1 MKRLLLTL
9 FLILAF
15 AVPVF
20 GAGDTF
26 VVTTDNIIYDSN
38 GPKMRVLTCT
48 FLANSADG
56 TIADLTIYG
65 AEANSATYPRGYWSD
80 GTSTTALRAPL
91 TGWFL
96 YQVEIDAN
104 HAGTEPTENSELY
117 ILKNGYDI
125 LAGNGVDQVDNSA
138 ERMVFASDGATS
150 IKAPI
155 TDTIVVRVTQQ
166 AGVTNSA
173 TGTVKLIL
181 VP

>member
-1 MKRLLLTL
+1 MKK
-9 FLILAF
+9 LILALLFVLISVQAF
-15 AVPVF
+15 A
-20 GAGDTF
+20 AGDTF
-26 VVTTDNIIYDSN
+26 VVTTDDIIYNSR
-38 GPKMRVLTCT
+38 GPVMRVLTCT

-65 AEANSATYPRGYWSD
+65 AEANSATYPRGYWTD

-91 TGWFL
+91 TGWYL

-104 HAGTEPTENSELY
+104 HAGTEPTEDSELY
-117 ILKNGYDI
+117 ILKNGFDI
-125 LAGNGVDQVDNSA
+125 LSGNGVNQVDNSA
-138 ERMVFASDGATS
+138 ERMVFASDGVSS
-150 IKAPI
+150 ILAPI

-166 AGVTNSA
+166 AAVTNSA

>member
-1 MKRLLLTL
+1 MKKL
-9 FLILAF
+9 FLIGLILLIASGAF
-15 AVPVF
+15 A
-20 GAGDTF
+20 AGDTF
-26 VVTTDNIIYDSN
+26 VVTTDDIIYNSS
-38 GPKMRVLTCT
+38 GPVMRVVTCT

-65 AEANSATYPRGYWSD
+65 AEADSATYPRGYWAD

-91 TGWFL
+91 TGWYL

-104 HAGTEPTENSELY
+104 HAGTEPTEDSELY
-117 ILKNGYDI
+117 ILKNGFD
-125 LAGNGVDQVDNSA
+125 LLSGNGVNQVDNSA
-138 ERMVFASDGATS
+138 ERMVFASDGVSS
-150 IKAPI
+150 ILAPI

-166 AGVTNSA
+166 AVVTNSA